1 MDIGVKRRLYGPN
14 KWPLT
19 PVCKDTWQNLQPILL
34 FLPTQS
40 CLLSASRYPREHEH
54 LYPCAEKSHCCSHLK
69 LSRRQPSTP
78 AKEVLNHSY
87 CLLWHRTVTNNS
99 TDIQLV
105 QFVYKNKTFR
115 QSRSGH
121 SHVQL
126 SITYQNAN
134 SWQAAF
140 STTVTDKLFHFYILL
155 FYFCPRVLL
164 VSWDFERCSVC
175 RKLHSA
181 TCHECKSTNF
191 HFAPERFD
199 IWLVPSLLRS
209 VFTAQREALGTMMDT
224 SSSWIVNQQYG
235 AIHHIVGYIFAED
248 WVKASYDWM
257 TTK

>member
-140 STTVTDKLFHFYILL
+140 STTVTDKLFHFCKQVISY
-155 FYFCPRVLL
+155 YF
-164 VSWDFERCSVC
+164 
-175 RKLHSA
+175 
-181 TCHECKSTNF
+181 
-191 HFAPERFD
+191 
-199 IWLVPSLLRS
+199 
-209 VFTAQREALGTMMDT
+209 
-224 SSSWIVNQQYG
+224 
-235 AIHHIVGYIFAED
+235 IFAHGFFWFHESLKGVQFAGSFTPQHVMNAKVQIFILRPKGLIYG
-248 WVKASYDWM
+248 WCHPF
-257 TTK
+257 